1 MMMKM
6 MMFAVAMMFYSSNS
20 SILDLPPLASG
31 VFGLSALAKANQ
43 TVVIVDFQI
52 ANCKKKKKLIFET
65 RKIKTISN
73 KAIGKKE
80 RFIVIS
86 IH

>member
-52 ANCKKKKKLIFET
+52 ANCKKKKLIFET